1 MLFSQ
6 SAGAAPTTSG
16 FAVDRPPAEA
26 GSDWFHGE
34 SLDLRGGARPAI
46 GLIGDFGYR
55 PLVVRDADTAARIPV
70 VQYQF
75 FYHLSANLV
84 LGDRLRLGVSLP
96 FLLQMQGA
104 HGTLTEVAGVPDV
117 DVSSKDGTGIGDL
130 RLSADLRL
138 VGRYGDPFTL
148 ALGATAFA
156 ATGQERNFTSDGLPR
171 FSGRLL
177 AAGQVGV
184 FTYALEGG
192 VMRHLEQDE
201 FVGVP
206 FGTDLTFGAA
216 AGFRL
221 ASGRL
226 TIGPELFGSTVT
238 NDGGLFKTEST
249 PVELS
254 FGAKL
259 QLGSAIRLGAA
270 GGRGLTP
277 GFGAPLARVLVSLE
291 WVQRAPE
298 SKEPERVLPISD
310 ERAPDLDG
318 DGIVDELDA
327 CPSVPGPAHP
337 LDRSRNGCP
346 DVVDTD
352 HDGIADGDDA
362 CPREVGPPSSDPGR
376 NGCPPLDSDGDGISD
391 GYDACP
397 SVRGPAQSDPKRN
410 GCPLDT
416 DGDGIDD
423 EHDACPKLAG
433 TENTDPKLRGCPRAR
448 LDGDEIAI
456 QEPIQFAAS
465 SAQILTQSF
474 DVLDAV
480 TEILLQHPELEL
492 VSVDGHTDKSG
503 TPRVNLQ
510 LSRARAAAVVK
521 WLVTHG
527 VAAKR
532 VTARGFGAL
541 VPLERN
547 DTEEGRRK
555 NRRVEFRVLRRTPQ
569 TKAPRRK

>member
-1 MLFSQ
+1 
-6 SAGAAPTTSG
+6 
-16 FAVDRPPAEA
+16 
-26 GSDWFHGE
+26 
-34 SLDLRGGARPAI
+34 LRGGARAAL
-46 GLIGDFGYR
+46 GLIGDFSYR
-55 PLVVRDADTAARIPV
+55 PLRVQDADTGAWIPV

-96 FLLQMQGA
+96 FLLQMQGG

-117 DVSSKDGTGIGDL
+117 ALSSKDGTGIGDL

-138 VGRYGDPFTL
+138 LGRYGDPFTL

-171 FSGRLL
+171 FAGRLL
-177 AAGQVGV
+177 AAGQAGV
-184 FTYALEGG
+184 FTYAFEGG
-192 VMRHLEQDE
+192 VVRHLEQDE

-221 ASGRL
+221 ASGRV

-238 NDGGLFKTEST
+238 RDAGLFKAQST

-254 FGAKL
+254 FGTKIH
-259 QLGSAIRLGAA
+259 LGDAIRLGAA
-270 GGRGLTP
+270 GGRGLTS
-277 GFGAPLARVLVSLE
+277 GFSAPLARVLVSLE
-291 WVQRAPE
+291 WVQPAAA
-298 SKEPERVLPISD
+298 SKELERVPPVSE
-310 ERAPDLDG
+310 ERASERDGDG

-327 CPSVPGPAHP
+327 CPAVPGPEHP

-352 HDGIADGDDA
+352 HDGIADDEDA
-362 CPREVGPPSSDPGR
+362 CPREVGPPSSEPGR
-376 NGCPPLDSDGDGISD
+376 NGCPPLDSDADGISD
-391 GYDACP
+391 SYDACP
-397 SVRGPAQSDPKRN
+397 SVPGPSQTDPKHN

-416 DGDGIDD
+416 DGDGIVDK
-423 EHDACPKLAG
+423 EDACPRLAG
-433 TENTDPKLRGCPRAR
+433 VENANPKLRGCPRAS
-448 LDGDEIAI
+448 LEGDEVALE
-456 QEPIQFAAS
+456 EPIQFAPS
-465 SAQILTQSF
+465 SAQILTASF
-474 DVLDAV
+474 DLLDAV
-480 TEILLQHPELEL
+480 AEILLQHPELEL

-503 TPRVNLQ
+503 TARVNLQ
-510 LSRARAAAVVK
+510 FSRARATAVVK

-532 VTARGFGAL
+532 LTARGFGAL

-547 DTEEGRRK
+547 DTEAGRRK
-555 NRRVEFRVLRRTPQ
+555 NRRVEFHVLRRTPRP
-569 TKAPRRK
+569 KVPHRK